1 MRLTLSI
8 LRCPDRVAPET
19 RRFDGGE
26 VVVGRGPGADWVLT
40 DAAAKPLLSR
50 RHCTLAFRAGAW
62 TLTDTSTNGTTLNGT
77 PAPEGQPTRALRD
90 GDRLGIGPYEI
101 EVSLAAE
108 AQAASGFAGS
118 DWNSPPAAASP
129 FESGSFGEVS
139 PFGGGQ
145 PFGAA
150 QGFAAIPE
158 SQHSVSLEPFAPQSI
173 VLPEDF
179 GADLLSPSSPSRP
192 PAQQDH
198 TPSFGDVLQPPHAR
212 TLLPTSWDEGPAF
225 GSPATIPAIPPPE
238 PVTPPPPPPEPSPPV
253 SSIPPLDPF
262 AEAAISPFLGV
273 APPEAAPHA
282 AVVTPQP
289 RPAPPVLPQ
298 GVQPAPAASVTAE
311 DTSIVMAF
319 FAGAELEDA
328 KPAQPLQAMREA
340 GAAFRAFVRGLRRVL
355 IARAEVKSAFRIDQ
369 TMVRSRGNNPLK
381 FAVSDDDALAALLGA
396 GRRSDM
402 GAAAAVEGALNDIR
416 LHELATMAAM
426 QEAMQEL
433 LGKLDPAQ
441 FLAAAEG
448 GFLPAQKRARAY
460 DLYEAEFRKL
470 REAFTEKFDDAFGR
484 AFARAYERVI
494 SDLQSRET
502 LQ

>member
-26 VVVGRGPGADWVLT
+26 VVIGRGPGADWVLADT
-40 DAAAKPLLSR
+40 AAKPLLSR
-50 RHCTLAFRAGAW
+50 RHCTLAFRSGAW
-62 TLTDTSTNGTTLNGT
+62 TVTDTSTNGTTLNGSPT
-77 PAPEGQPTRALRD
+77 AEGQPTRGLRD

-108 AQAASGFAGS
+108 QPMSSGFGGGAGS
-118 DWNSPPAAASP
+118 DWITPAGPSA
-129 FESGSFGEVS
+129 S
-139 PFGGGQ
+139 PFGGS
-145 PFGAA
+145 PLGAA

-158 SQHSVSLEPFAPQSI
+158 PHPSVAMDPFAGPSI

-179 GADLLSPSSPSRP
+179 GADLLSSAPQRP
-192 PAQQDH
+192 PAQPDH
-198 TPSFGDVLQPPHAR
+198 TPAFGDVLQPPQAR
-212 TLLPTSWDEGPAF
+212 TLLPSSWDDEPLMAPSAAPSLPPPDPF
-225 GSPATIPAIPPPE
+225 AAAAMPSPAPA
-238 PVTPPPPPPEPSPPV
+238 PVA
-253 SSIPPLDPF
+253 SSIPAPDPF
-262 AEAAISPFLGV
+262 AQAAVSPFLEASPREAAAPDPGPPSLPPESFL
-273 APPEAAPHA
+273 APPPIG
-282 AVVTPQP
+282 Q
-289 RPAPPVLPQ
+289 PPVPAEADPQ
-298 GVQPAPAASVTAE
+298 DAGTLA
-311 DTSIVMAF
+311 AF
-319 FAGAELEDA
+319 FAGAGLEDA
-328 KPAQPLQAMREA
+328 KPAKPLQAMREA
-340 GAAFRAFVRGLRRVL
+340 GAAFRAFVHGLRRVL

-402 GAAAAVEGALNDIR
+402 GAADAVDGALNDIR

-426 QEAMQEL
+426 QEAMTEL
-433 LGKLDPAQ
+433 LGKLDPVQ

-460 DLYEAEFRKL
+460 DLYESEFKKL

-494 SDLQSRET
+494 ADLQAREPMH
-502 LQ
+502 

>member
-19 RRFDGGE
+19 RRFEGGE
-26 VVVGRGPGADWVLT
+26 VVIGRGPGADWVLT
-40 DAAAKPLLSR
+40 DTAAKPLLSR
-50 RHCTLAFRAGAW
+50 RHCTLAFRSGAW
-62 TLTDTSTNGTTLNGT
+62 TVTDTSTNGTTLNGA

-108 AQAASGFAGS
+108 QQMSSGFGGGS
-118 DWNSPPAAASP
+118 DWITPA
-129 FESGSFGEVS
+129 GSSAS
-139 PFGGGQ
+139 PFGGSPVGGSQ

-158 SQHSVSLEPFAPQSI
+158 QHPSVAMEPFAGPSI

-179 GADLLSPSSPSRP
+179 GADLLSPTPQRP
-192 PAQQDH
+192 PAQPDH
-198 TPSFGDVLQPPHAR
+198 TPSFSDVLQPPQAR
-212 TLLPTSWDEGPAF
+212 TLLPSSWDDEPLMAPPAAP
-225 GSPATIPAIPPPE
+225 SLPPPD
-238 PVTPPPPPPEPSPPV
+238 PFAAIAVLPPAPAQV
-253 SSIPPLDPF
+253 ASSIPALDPF
-262 AEAAISPFLGV
+262 AQATVSPFLEASRPEAAAPDPRPDSLPAESFV
-273 APPEAAPHA
+273 APPHIGRAPVVTDAAP
-282 AVVTPQP
+282 
-289 RPAPPVLPQ
+289 
-298 GVQPAPAASVTAE
+298 E
-311 DTSIVMAF
+311 DAGTLAAF
-319 FAGAELEDA
+319 FAGTGLEDA
-328 KPAQPLQAMREA
+328 KPAKPLQAMREA
-340 GAAFRAFVRGLRRVL
+340 GAAFRAFVHGLRRVL

-402 GAAAAVEGALNDIR
+402 GAADAVEGALNDIR

-426 QEAMQEL
+426 QEAMTEL

-460 DLYEAEFRKL
+460 DLYEAEFKKL

-494 SDLQSRET
+494 ADLQAREP
-502 LQ
+502 LH

>member
-26 VVVGRGPGADWVLT
+26 VVIGRGPGADWVLT
-40 DAAAKPLLSR
+40 DTAAKPLLSR

-77 PAPEGQPTRALRD
+77 PAPEGGPTRALRD
-90 GDRLGIGPYEI
+90 ADRLGIGPYEI

-108 AQAASGFAGS
+108 QQASSGFGGS
-118 DWNSPPAAASP
+118 DWNAPPAAAS
-129 FESGSFGEVS
+129 FFGAGPSEEIS
-139 PFGGGQ
+139 PFGQ
-145 PFGAA
+145 PFGGAP
-150 QGFAAIPE
+150 GFAAIPE
-158 SQHSVSLEPFAPQSI
+158 SQHSVSLDPFAPQSI

-179 GADLLSPSSPSRP
+179 GADLLSPTPARA

-198 TPSFGDVLQPPHAR
+198 TPAFGDVLQPPNAR
-212 TLLPTSWDEGPAF
+212 TLLPSGWDEGPAQA
-225 GSPATIPAIPPPE
+225 SPATPA
-238 PVTPPPPPPEPSPPV
+238 PPPPPAPSFSP
-253 SSIPPLDPF
+253 SSIAPLDPF
-262 AEAAISPFLGV
+262 AGNAVNPFLDV
-273 APPEAAPHA
+273 TTPEAAPGTAPLPA
-282 AVVTPQP
+282 ALARPQV
-289 RPAPPVLPQ
+289 APP
-298 GVQPAPAASVTAE
+298 PAATAAE
-311 DTSIVMAF
+311 EAQVLTAF
-319 FAGAELEDA
+319 YAGAQLQDA
-328 KPAQPLQAMREA
+328 RPAQPVQAMREA

-369 TMVRSRGNNPLK
+369 TMVRSRNNNPLK
-381 FAVSDDDALAALLGA
+381 FAVSDDDALAALLGT

-426 QEAMQEL
+426 QEAMTEM

-484 AFARAYERVI
+484 AFARAYERVVA
-494 SDLQSRET
+494 DLQSREP
-502 LQ
+502 LH

>member
-26 VVVGRGPGADWVLT
+26 VVIGRGPGADWVLA
-40 DAAAKPLLSR
+40 DPAAKPLLSR

-108 AQAASGFAGS
+108 QQAASGFAGN
-118 DWNSPPAAASP
+118 DWNTLVPAP
-129 FESGSFGEVS
+129 S
-139 PFGGGQ
+139 PFGGGSFSEASPFGSSE

-150 QGFAAIPE
+150 QGLAAIPE
-158 SQHSVSLEPFAPQSI
+158 SQHSVSLEPFAGPSI
-173 VLPEDF
+173 VLPDDF
-179 GADLLSPSSPSRP
+179 GADLLSPAPARP

-212 TLLPTSWDEGPAF
+212 TLLPSGWDEGP
-225 GSPATIPAIPPPE
+225 PAASQADAAILPAEHFAAAPPPA
-238 PVTPPPPPPEPSPPV
+238 PSA
-253 SSIPPLDPF
+253 SSIPPLDAF
-262 AEAAISPFLGV
+262 AVAAVNPFLE
-273 APPEAAPHA
+273 ASQPEPTPLA
-282 AVVTPQP
+282 AVPPP
-289 RPAPPVLPQ
+289 RSAVPVQ
-298 GVQPAPAASVTAE
+298 VQPPCTAAADADVVTA
-311 DTSIVMAF
+311 F
-319 FAGAELEDA
+319 YAGAQLEDA
-328 KPAQPLQAMREA
+328 RPAQPAHAMREA

-402 GAAAAVEGALNDIR
+402 GAADAVEGALNDIR

-433 LGKLDPAQ
+433 LSKLDPAQ

-484 AFARAYERVI
+484 AFARAYERVVA
-494 SDLQSRET
+494 DLQSREH
-502 LQ
+502 LH